1 MAQAME
7 AVTDQA
13 EIIGLPNEER
23 VGEIENQLLQGVF
36 GCRSIEAV
44 EAAVTYAQFLSS
56 VGITPENYPVFLRML
71 EIENHWVIDS
81 LIGERDPFLL
91 LSGVQPNKYIV
102 GRILA
107 MMTRWHKG
115 GIYAK
120 NLSVIL
126 GVLQSVYSSPRDG
139 YRIYPLSIADSNA
152 IGKHLDKDKGQDDP
166 LNRAILEVL
175 DKIAA
180 LEDGDDSQ
188 MEEVAIHASGIRNAF
203 FDDRKRM
210 EDVIPPVLLVTVED
224 RREISPRRTA
234 HVAQDRPKAVSSPKA
249 KAKPAPPAAPAPKS
263 TDETGSDQEN

>member
-7 AVTDQA
+7 AVNIQA
-13 EIIGLPNEER
+13 EIIGLPNDER
-23 VGEIENQLLQGVF
+23 IGEIENMLLQGVF
-36 GCRSIEAV
+36 GCRSTEAV

-56 VGITPENYPVFLRML
+56 AGITPENYPVFLRML

-139 YRIYPLSIADSNA
+139 YRIYPLSIADANA
-152 IGKHLDKDKGQDDP
+152 IGKHLDKEKGQDDP

-180 LEDGDDSQ
+180 LEDDDNSE
-188 MEEVAIHASGIRNAF
+188 MEEVAIHASSIRNAF

-224 RREISPRRTA
+224 RKEIAPRRTA
-234 HVAQDRPKAVSSPKA
+234 ELIADRPTPVA
-249 KAKPAPPAAPAPKS
+249 KAKPKPAVAPAAPAKTPES
-263 TDETGSDQEN
+263 GSGETN